1 MPKKLLELMRTKPV
15 CFFVT
20 FIHLLL
26 IEGKELYTTGR
37 IEVIFGAP
45 RPMFSVHKSNSP
57 TSAAAYAV

>member
-15 CFFVT
+15 CFVVM

-26 IEGKELYTTGR
+26 IEGNELYTTGR
-37 IEVIFGAP
+37 IEVIVGAP
-45 RPMFSVHKSNSP
+45 CHMFSVHKNNSP